1 MNDVQGRLSG
11 RRISLCVTGSIAAY
25 KAVVLLRLLLKEKA
39 EVEVVLSSSAEHFVG
54 AATFA
59 GLTGRP
65 ALRDMFDPAA
75 GGELHVDLAART
87 DLVLIAP
94 ATADVIARLA
104 SGRANDLVT
113 ALALCARVPVLAAPA
128 MHPNMWNHP
137 ATQRN
142 LAALARD
149 GRVEL
154 VGPSYGE
161 VASGEQG
168 LGRMSEPEELLSAV
182 VARLAPRDLGGRR
195 VVVTAGPTIE
205 DLDPVRFIGN
215 RSSGKMGFAVAE
227 RAAARGA
234 EVTLIAGPVSLQ
246 TPRSVNRVDVRS
258 ALEMRDAL
266 GQSLGP
272 DLAEAD
278 ALVMT
283 AAVADYRPSKVHA
296 KKLKRDAKN
305 LTLEL
310 TPNPDI
316 LAELG
321 QSRTSPRPLLVGFA
335 VEADDD
341 PKRVID
347 YARDK
352 LVKKRVDLVVANH
365 AADSFGR
372 DTNRAI
378 FVDSV
383 ENKPLGE
390 LTKLDLADRILD
402 WIAARLGESR

>member
-1 MNDVQGRLSG
+1 
-11 RRISLCVTGSIAAY
+11 
-25 KAVVLLRLLLKEKA
+25 
-39 EVEVVLSSSAEHFVG
+39 
-54 AATFA
+54 
-59 GLTGRP
+59 
-65 ALRDMFDPAA
+65 
-75 GGELHVDLAART
+75 
-87 DLVLIAP
+87 
-94 ATADVIARLA
+94 
-104 SGRANDLVT
+104 
-113 ALALCARVPVLAAPA
+113 
-128 MHPNMWNHP
+128 
-137 ATQRN
+137 
-142 LAALARD
+142 
-149 GRVEL
+149 
-154 VGPSYGE
+154 
-161 VASGEQG
+161 
-168 LGRMSEPEELLSAV
+168 EELLSAV

-266 GQSLGP
+266 GQSLGA

-321 QSRTSPRPLLVGFA
+321 QSRT
-335 VEADDD
+335 
-341 PKRVID
+341 
-347 YARDK
+347 
-352 LVKKRVDLVVANH
+352 
-365 AADSFGR
+365 
-372 DTNRAI
+372 
-378 FVDSV
+378 
-383 ENKPLGE
+383 
-390 LTKLDLADRILD
+390 
-402 WIAARLGESR
+402 